1 MSMGLPDNQG
11 CGWEGRLAHNDRQLL
26 GRPAVNLLPVQP
38 QTEKY
43 FFEEKKQAFVQLLLI
58 RHWSYNNCIYYTSAE
73 ELPFSKIQF
82 C

>member
-43 FFEEKKQAFVQLLLI
+43 FFEEKK
-58 RHWSYNNCIYYTSAE
+58 TSICTVTADPP
-73 ELPFSKIQF
+73 LVL
-82 C
+82 